1 MTRMVFS
8 GDDILKRLLFSI
20 VPCTGL
26 LVIDSINLIVLSLN
40 KALYIGIHRILSC
53 ASFYSYVYRHVS
65 RALSRRSDTR
75 QNQNDE
81 ATKLNNRKIKS
92 LNNRKIKSL

>member
-40 KALYIGIHRILSC
+40 KALYIGIQNIIMCIFLQLRIETCIQSTF
-53 ASFYSYVYRHVS
+53 S
-65 RALSRRSDTR
+65 
-75 QNQNDE
+75 
-81 ATKLNNRKIKS
+81 KK
-92 LNNRKIKSL
+92 